1 MKNRLFRKEAI
12 EAKQVKWAGDII
24 LTRPI
29 SFTFLTIVGFGIS
42 ICIIIFLIF
51 GSFTKRSTVQGQLIP
66 INGLVKVYA
75 LESGIISE
83 KKVSEGQK
91 VEQGDILYIIS
102 NVRYAPQG
110 DVQKAIKEQIII
122 REKSLQDEKN
132 KYNAIHI
139 NERDEL
145 KSKILSLRNDISKI
159 VDLIKSQEQRI
170 ILSQNTLQRYQDLL
184 TQDYISK
191 DQFQQKKEELL
202 DQKSKLQNL
211 EREKI
216 SISSQLESFEIKS
229 KVLKNKQTNDLSQLD
244 RQIATTQQELT
255 EIQAKQKI
263 VIRASEAGI
272 ATAVSAEVGQQVD
285 TSKPMLSIIPEQ
297 TLLIAQLYVPSNAIG
312 FIKQGD
318 NVLLRYQ
325 GYPYQKFG
333 HATGTVSS
341 ISKTSLSSRE
351 LNSIGDLGWA
361 NIRNP
366 NDPIYV
372 VKVLLKQQ
380 AIEAYGKQQRLQ
392 VGMLL
397 EADILQ
403 EKRRLYEWALD
414 PLYSI
419 TGKL

>member
-1 MKNRLFRKEAI
+1 M
-12 EAKQVKWAGDII
+12 
-24 LTRPI
+24 
-29 SFTFLTIVGFGIS
+29 
-42 ICIIIFLIF
+42 
-51 GSFTKRSTVQGQLIP
+51 
-66 INGLVKVYA
+66 
-75 LESGIISE
+75 ESGIISE

-91 VEQGDILYIIS
+91 VEQGDILYVIS

-191 DQFQQKKEELL
+191 DQFQQKKEEFL

-216 SISSQLESFEIKS
+216 SISSQLESFEIKF

-285 TSKPMLSIIPEQ
+285 TSKPMLSIIPEH

-351 LNSIGDLGWA
+351 LNSIGDLGSA
-361 NIRNP
+361 NIRTQ

-380 AIEAYGKQQRLQ
+380 AIEAYGKQQHLQ

>member
-12 EAKQVKWAGDII
+12 EAKQVKWVGDII

-51 GSFTKRSTVQGQLIP
+51 GSFTKRSTVQGQLTP

-91 VEQGDILYIIS
+91 VEQGDILYVIS

-216 SISSQLESFEIKS
+216 SISSQLESFEIRF

-285 TSKPMLSIIPEQ
+285 TSKPMLSIIPEH

-333 HATGTVSS
+333 HATGTVNS